1 LHLGGW
7 VGFFDSSLLTHL
19 QCLLLPP
26 LMIFGRK
33 NPRDSPT
40 LKGPSQTSQET
51 LLLPCR
57 G

>member
-19 QCLLLPP
+19 RSLLLPP
-26 LMIFGRK
+26 LLIFGRE
-33 NPRDSPT
+33 NPRHSPT